1 MNHIDHVKRGMELAL
16 ASHTPRN
23 ASHAPLDEIE
33 GMGVCLSCFSTWN
46 TPLTGQTF
54 WHKCKRCEPEAVI
67 TPQAF
72 IQLDDIETGLNQW
85 VAYGALLMIA
95 VLTTN
100 RVDMLPPDVFNLN
113 TD

>member
-1 MNHIDHVKRGMELAL
+1 MSHIDHVKRGMELVL
-16 ASHTPRN
+16 ASHSPRN
-23 ASHAPLDEIE
+23 ASHAPLDGVE
-33 GMGVCLSCFSTWN
+33 GVGVCLSCFSTWD

-54 WHKCKRCEPEAVI
+54 WYKCKRCEPEALK

-72 IQLDDIETGLNQW
+72 IQLDDIETGLNPW
-85 VAYGALLMIA
+85 VAYGALIMIA
-95 VLTTN
+95 ALTTN

>member
-1 MNHIDHVKRGMELAL
+1 MNPIDHVKRGMELTL

-23 ASHAPLDEIE
+23 ASHAPLDGIE
-33 GMGVCLSCFSTWN
+33 GMGVCLACFNTWE

-85 VAYGALLMIA
+85 VAYGVLLMIA
-95 VLTTN
+95 ALTTN